1 MKLTNITIKKIK
13 RENSRLRGIASVL
26 IDDAFVVHNIRIIN
40 GDNGLFIA
48 MPSKKTVTGEYKD
61 ICHPVN
67 SDVRTMFTDAILAEY
82 NKEDEQNE

>member
-1 MKLTNITIKKIK
+1 MKLTSITIKKIN

-26 IDDAFVVHNIRIIN
+26 IDDAFIVHNIRIIN

-48 MPSKKTVTGEYKD
+48 MPSEKTVTGEYKD

-67 SDVRTMFTDAILAEY
+67 SDIRTMFTNAILDEY